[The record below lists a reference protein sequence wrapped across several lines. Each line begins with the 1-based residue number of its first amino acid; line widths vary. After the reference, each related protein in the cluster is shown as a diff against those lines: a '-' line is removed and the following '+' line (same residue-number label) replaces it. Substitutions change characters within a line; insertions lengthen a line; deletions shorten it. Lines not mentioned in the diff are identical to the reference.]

1 MRIQSTSNKKL
12 VVPAFAI
19 LVALGSASAFAT
31 PALNAP
37 ATNASEATA
46 PATSQEPAQTALRVD
61 PRWLPWAGC
70 WEMVA
75 DTIDSQKVESIGTLN
90 VCVIPRVDAPGV
102 RVVTLLDGR
111 VVFEESVVAD
121 GSRRRHV
128 ENDCDGRQTAQW
140 SADGHRLF
148 TNSEMTCDDG
158 LSQVTAG
165 VSLLVSGDTWLDI
178 ESIFL
183 DDRMHRELVVQRY
196 RRVND
201 SKARELG
208 AAVLSDRQLLLAAR
222 ERAAAATPLDIDDLL
237 EARDLVPIEA
247 IEALVVETQA
257 SFPIDSNAL
266 NALAD
271 SGLPTTVIDLL
282 VAQSYPD
289 YFVVE
294 NTAVGGVAPRPVGP
308 RVVYQPPFY
317 TSVYLGGPSFYYP
330 WGWGWGSWGWGW
342 NSYRYRPF
350 GWSPW
355 YGGYGGYWGR
365 YPSHRYGSSVPRYG
379 SVYGGR
385 VINNQGYAR
394 ARPVATPYGGGGRS
408 GGSSRSAVRRG
419 GGSSGGGSSSPGVR
433 SSGARPG
440 GSSGRATVSSK
451 GFSSGGSSGSSRS
464 SSSSGARAT
473 AKPKGGGK
481 PKGGSK
487 PGGSTTP

>member
-1 MRIQSTSNKKL
+1 MRNRSAGKIRLGVSAL
-12 VVPAFAI
+12 AI
-19 LVALGSASAFAT
+19 LAVIGTASAFAA
-31 PALNAP
+31 PALDAQE
-37 ATNASEATA
+37 ASSQQ
-46 PATSQEPAQTALRVD
+46 TSQTALRVD

-70 WEMVA
+70 WEMIA
-75 DTIDSQKVESIGTLN
+75 DTIDSQTVESVGTLN
-90 VCVIPRVDAPGV
+90 VCIIPRSDAPGV
-102 RVVTLLDGR
+102 RLVTFLDGR

-165 VSLLVSGDTWLDI
+165 VGLLVSGNTWLDI
-178 ESIFL
+178 QSIFL

-208 AAVLSDRQLLLAAR
+208 AVALSDRQLLLAAR

-237 EARDLVPIEA
+237 EAKDWVPVEA

-294 NTAVGGVAPRPVGP
+294 NTAIGGVAPSPVGP
-308 RVVYQPPFY
+308 RVIYQPPY
-317 TSVYLGGPSFYYP
+317 YSSVYLGFPSFYYP
-330 WGWGWGSWGWGW
+330 WGWGYGSWGWGAGW
-342 NSYRYRPF
+342 GYNAYYPF

-355 YGGYGGYWGR
+355 RGSGWGR
-365 YPSHRYGSSVPRYG
+365 YPSYRYRSSVPRYG

-394 ARPVATPYGGGGRS
+394 ARPAATPYGGGGRS

-419 GGSSGGGSSSPGVR
+419 GGS
-433 SSGARPG
+433 G
-440 GSSGRATVSSK
+440 GSSGGSGGAVGSSTPGFWRSLGAALSSSRGSSGRSTVSSK
-451 GFSSGGSSGSSRS
+451 GFSSGRASSASGGSGS
-464 SSSSGARAT
+464 SSSSGART
-473 AKPKGGGK
+473 AKPKGGA
-481 PKGGSK
+481 K

>member
-1 MRIQSTSNKKL
+1 MRNRFAGRGRL
-12 VVPAFAI
+12 VVSALAI
-19 LVALGSASAFAT
+19 LAVIGAASAFAA
-31 PALNAP
+31 PALDEPEAP
-37 ATNASEATA
+37 E
-46 PATSQEPAQTALRVD
+46 ATSQSAPQTAPRVD
-61 PRWLPWAGC
+61 PRWLPWVGC
-70 WEMVA
+70 WEMIA
-75 DTIDSQKVESIGTLN
+75 DTINSQQVESIGTLN
-90 VCVIPRVDAPGV
+90 VCIIPRSDAPGV
-102 RVVTLLDGR
+102 RVVTFLDGR
-111 VVFEESVVAD
+111 EVFEESVVAD

-128 ENDCDGRQTAQW
+128 EDDCDGRQTAHW
-140 SADGHRLF
+140 SADGYRLF

-165 VSLLVSGDTWLDI
+165 VSLLVSGNTWLDI

-208 AAVLSDRQLLLAAR
+208 AVALSDRQLLLAAR
-222 ERAAAATPLDIDDLL
+222 ERAAAATPIDIEDLL
-237 EARDLVPIEA
+237 EANEWVPVEA
-247 IEALVVETQA
+247 IEALVVESQA
-257 SFPIDSNAL
+257 NFPIDSNAL

-294 NTAVGGVAPRPVGP
+294 NTAVGGVAPRPIGP
-308 RVVYQPPFY
+308 RVVYQPPYY
-317 TSVYLGGPSFYYP
+317 TSVYLGFPSFYYP
-330 WGWGWGSWGWGW
+330 WGWGWGSWGWGGGW
-342 NSYRYRPF
+342 GYNAYSPF

-355 YGGYGGYWGR
+355 RGSYWGR
-365 YPSHRYGSSVPRYG
+365 YPSYRYRSSVPRYG

-394 ARPVATPYGGGGRS
+394 ARPVASPHGGGGS
-408 GGSSRSAVRRG
+408 GWRTAVRRG
-419 GGSSGGGSSSPGVR
+419 GGSGGSGGGGGSSSPGVR
-433 SSGARPG
+433 SSGARPS
-440 GSSGRATVSSK
+440 GSSGRASVSSQ
-451 GFSSGGSSGSSRS
+451 GFRSGASSSSRS
-464 SSSSGARAT
+464 SGGT

-481 PKGGSK
+481 PGGGAK